1 MAEYIV
7 TLTVPA
13 PNNVDISI
21 PINTVK
27 YGTVLIGPQGA
38 KGDKGDKGDTGAQ
51 GIQGLPGATGSTGL
65 QGAKGDKGDKGD
77 TGAQGIQGIQGLPGA
92 TGSTGLQGAKGDKGD
107 TGAQGIQGLKGDTG
121 DTGVQG
127 LPGEQ
132 GIQGEQGLPGAQG
145 IQGIQ
150 GLQGEQGI
158 QGIQGLQGEQ
168 GIQGATGATG
178 SQGAPG
184 VGVPT
189 GGTTGQV
196 LKKNSNTDY
205 DTSFGAVG
213 YTEVTG
219 LQTQLDDKAQL
230 NHNHIIADIDILQ
243 DTLDDKASTNH
254 THYISD
260 LFDVYIETP
269 GTDQVI
275 MFDGDLWTNTTLPRT
290 GDYLY
295 AEIDFGSTSKG
306 NLITTISYP
315 GIVPGNIIL
324 HSVIWSNTLE
334 RDAEELSIDP
344 INVIMVPQTGTIKII
359 ASAIRGKVLG
369 KYGIRYFIL

>member
-1 MAEYIV
+1 M
-7 TLTVPA
+7 
-13 PNNVDISI
+13 
-21 PINTVK
+21 
-27 YGTVLIGPQGA
+27 
-38 KGDKGDKGDTGAQ
+38 
-51 GIQGLPGATGSTGL
+51 
-65 QGAKGDKGDKGD
+65 
-77 TGAQGIQGIQGLPGA
+77 
-92 TGSTGLQGAKGDKGD
+92 
-107 TGAQGIQGLKGDTG
+107 
-121 DTGVQG
+121 
-127 LPGEQ
+127 
-132 GIQGEQGLPGAQG
+132 
-145 IQGIQ
+145 
-150 GLQGEQGI
+150 
-158 QGIQGLQGEQ
+158 
-168 GIQGATGATG
+168 
-178 SQGAPG
+178 
-184 VGVPT
+184 
-189 GGTTGQV
+189 
-196 LKKNSNTDY
+196 
-205 DTSFGAVG
+205 G